1 MEAFRLANLIDD
13 SENWTDGSTTVVQVG
28 NVLDRGGD
36 EITILYFLERLRQQ
50 ANKTDGKV
58 INMNSNHEIMN
69 MESNFRYVDGMA
81 LLWFYLFIFFLF
93 YFDDFYF
100 ILLYFILMILLD

>member
-69 MESNFRYVDGMA
+69 MESNFRYVDG
-81 LLWFYLFIFFLF
+81 FFFFLFGYGAAVIFFLVFLF
-93 YFDDFYF
+93 YY
-100 ILLYFILMILLD
+100 ILF